1 MTSDRPAALPRIADD
16 EPIRLSVAAALA
28 FPDGSMTASGLR
40 REAAR
45 GRLTIER
52 IAGKDFTTLRAIN
65 EMRKQCR
72 VEAKAP
78 VWLQPARRDKH
89 GQIVERA
96 VWVIRDG
103 TIKRSTGCGQN
114 EAAGAERA
122 LADYIAAKYRAP
134 RISNR
139 DPAACKVADV
149 IAIYAEDVAHKH
161 ARPQKQL
168 PD

>member
-1 MTSDRPAALPRIADD
+1 MTSDRPAALPHIADD
-16 EPIRLSVAAALA
+16 EPIRLSVAAVLA

-78 VWLQPARRDKH
+78 VSGCSQ
-89 GQIVERA
+89 
-96 VWVIRDG
+96 RDG
-103 TIKRSTGCGQN
+103 TSTGKSLSGPFGSSETAQSS
-114 EAAGAERA
+114 EA
-122 LADYIAAKYRAP
+122 LAAARTKLRELKEHSPTTSPPNTAP
-134 RISNR
+134 LESATVTR
-139 DPAACKVADV
+139 
-149 IAIYAEDVAHKH
+149 
-161 ARPQKQL
+161 L
-168 PD
+168 PVKSPTL